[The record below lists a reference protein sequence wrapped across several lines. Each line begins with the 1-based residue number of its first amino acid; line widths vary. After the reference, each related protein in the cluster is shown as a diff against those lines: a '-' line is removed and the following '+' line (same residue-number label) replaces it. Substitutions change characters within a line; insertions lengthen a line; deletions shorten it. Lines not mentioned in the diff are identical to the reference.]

1 MLASKEAQIGGIPAE
16 ALMPTNQNSHV
27 PNRKWSKNSG
37 MDSISISLDSTKN
50 NNNNNDNNNNNN
62 NTTHTI
68 LVVDSTSQQYTIIQ
82 QYTHTLLASISALH
96 DPTNVV

>member
-1 MLASKEAQIGGIPAE
+1 MTNMLASKEAQIGGIPAE

-50 NNNNNDNNNNNN
+50 NNDNDNNDNDNNDNNAMS
-62 NTTHTI
+62 TTKLLLCCLLLPI
-68 LVVDSTSQQYTIIQ
+68 QDSNKIQ
-82 QYTHTLLASISALH
+82 
-96 DPTNVV
+96 